1 MLPNPHNE
9 PQEDDFGT
17 QTRRLLSGVAFGQF
31 EPLQNRMFATA
42 IELNGETLP
51 ICLYVYMPI
60 CASVRPFVSPT
71 LGQSERL
78 WCFLFLFFL
87 VAAPCFSRH
96 CIYGYSFRDLLI
108 SHVLD
113 GNPEHSHRSRN
124 ELVASQPPWP
134 RTVPAVSSSG
144 RRRYRYTDA
153 DRQPA
158 SDPHMPWLAAGERKK
173 KNRNH

>member
-1 MLPNPHNE
+1 M
-9 PQEDDFGT
+9 
-17 QTRRLLSGVAFGQF
+17 S
-31 EPLQNRMFATA
+31 
-42 IELNGETLP
+42 
-51 ICLYVYMPI
+51 ICLHAYL
-60 CASVRPFVSPT
+60 CVRPPVCKSYSWPVRAFVVLSV
-71 LGQSERL
+71 
-78 WCFLFLFFL
+78 FVFL

-144 RRRYRYTDA
+144 RKRYRYTDA

-173 KNRNH
+173 KIEIIRAPKHT